1 MNSGCGK
8 LNFQFSIDFQL
19 NHKFSLTKPI
29 EAQILTFLAP
39 LVDLETRD
47 YFVFEEEEKI
57 RRR

>member
-1 MNSGCGK
+1 MNYGRGE
-8 LNFQFSIDFQL
+8 LNFLFSINFQL

-29 EAQILTFLAP
+29 EAQILTFFTP
-39 LVDLETRD
+39 LVDLKTRN